1 MKITRQLLKIIL
13 FVYIL
18 IRFRSIKLAYT
29 LSFYN
34 IALRNLSLFAIEGN
48 FIKFSKTGNKVSID
62 LLSNFNF
69 SINQLFSILSSDLAK
84 VTESNDNYFILIING
99 IELKVA
105 SLSNMAVIYEVFI
118 QRIYEV
124 ALANDKLI
132 VIDIGMN
139 VGVAS
144 LNFANMNS
152 VELVYGYEPFP
163 DTFKETLFNI
173 SLNPILSAKIKPF
186 NQGVSDKSCV
196 KTISL
201 FDSGLLSASTIE
213 TSDNYGKVANK
224 KIEVQLI
231 SIIDVLNKVTSVHPN
246 NRILLKIDCE
256 GEEYAI
262 FDAIKNTEYLN
273 QVDCI
278 LLEWHEKGIE
288 QLSSVLIESGF
299 QYFHMPNESFNSGML
314 YAFRKNQ

>member
-18 IRFRSIKLAYT
+18 IRFRSVKLAYS

-34 IALRNLSLFAIEGN
+34 IALSNLSLITLEGN
-48 FIKFSKTGNKVSID
+48 FVNFINTSNKVAIN
-62 LLSNFNF
+62 LLPNFNF
-69 SINQLFSILSSDLAK
+69 SINQLFAILNSDLAK
-84 VTESNDNYFILIING
+84 VNESYENYFLVTVNG
-99 IELKVA
+99 IRFKVA
-105 SLSNMAVIYEVFI
+105 SLSNMAVVYEVFI

-124 ALANDKLI
+124 ALSTDKLV

-144 LNFANMNS
+144 LNFANMKT
-152 VELVYGYEPFP
+152 VEHVYGYEPFP
-163 DTFKETLFNI
+163 DTFKESLFNI
-173 SLNPILSAKIKPF
+173 SLNPILSAKIRPF
-186 NQGVSDKSCV
+186 NQGVSDTSCKKS
-196 KTISL
+196 ISL

-213 TSDNYGKVANK
+213 SIDNYGKVANK

-262 FDAIKNTEYLN
+262 FDAIKNTKYLD

-278 LLEWHEKGIE
+278 LLEWHEKGFE
-288 QLSSVLIESGF
+288 QLASILLSSGF
-299 QYFHMPNESFNSGML
+299 QYFHMPNEKHNSGML
-314 YAFRKNQ
+314 YAFRKN